1 MDREQLAGFYRRYIQ
16 CWNDRRLDELR
27 EYVADDV
34 RVNDAEQDPERYVA
48 GMEDVFSAFPD
59 FHWDLRHLLIDGDW
73 ISAHFTVTGTHQGTF
88 LGVPASGR
96 AIVAQEFAVYLIG
109 DGKIAEVWGATDHL
123 TILNQLT
130 V

>member
-34 RVNDAEQDPERYVA
+34 RVNGAEQDPERYVA
-48 GMEDVFSAFPD
+48 GMDDVFRAFPD

-88 LGVPASGR
+88 LGVPATGR
-96 AIVAQEFAVYLIG
+96 AIVAQEFAVYRIS
-109 DGKIAEVWGATDHL
+109 DGKIAEVWGATDHV